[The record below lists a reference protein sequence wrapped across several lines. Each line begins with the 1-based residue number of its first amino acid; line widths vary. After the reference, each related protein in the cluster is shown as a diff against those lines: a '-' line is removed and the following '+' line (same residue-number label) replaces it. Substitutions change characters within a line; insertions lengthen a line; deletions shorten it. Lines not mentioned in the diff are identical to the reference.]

1 MCNTI
6 TAMIWRKEK
15 KKLEQIVE
23 TRKLEAEDD
32 DDGDEE
38 KNEKNRQNAVWLSL
52 LNDNDILVVVVVE

>member
-15 KKLEQIVE
+15 KLEQIVE
-23 TRKLEAEDD
+23 TRKLEAEEDD

-38 KNEKNRQNAVWLSL
+38 NEKNRQNAVWLSL

>member
-15 KKLEQIVE
+15 KLEQIVE
-23 TRKLEAEDD
+23 TRKVEAE

-38 KNEKNRQNAVWLSL
+38 NEKNRQNAVWLSL
-52 LNDNDILVVVVVE
+52 LNDNDILVVVE